1 MPLAFNET
9 ILACVDGSTYTKAV
23 RDYGVLFAKSS
34 KIPLTLFN
42 TVEHFKPRQSR
53 DLSGN
58 ITLGGRDELLEFL
71 VEEDHAKSKVDI
83 NLARQMLEGL
93 KAEVPEGVAVASLQR
108 HGSLYE
114 NVQDL
119 ESKTRM
125 LILGLSGK
133 DHEGQDQVVGEQVEE
148 VIRSL
153 HVPILLVNSGFVEP
167 KRVMIAYDGSD
178 SAKKALEAVV
188 KTPLLGKV
196 ERHIVCVQSASKKAV
211 QTLEEAKKFASN
223 EDMIYAPLEGEA
235 IQKLCEYQENNHIH
249 MIAMGAFS
257 HNRLRDKLFGSF
269 TAKMIAKA
277 KVPLL
282 LLR

>member
-9 ILACVDGSTYTKAV
+9 ILACVDGSTYTNSV
-23 RDYGVLFAKSS
+23 RDYGVLFAKTS

-58 ITLGGRDELLEFL
+58 ITLGGRDELLDFL
-71 VEEDHAKSKVDI
+71 VEEDHTKSKADI
-83 NLARQMLEGL
+83 NTGRQMLEIL
-93 KAEVPEGVAVASLQR
+93 KSNIPEGIAVASLQR

-119 ESKTRM
+119 EPKIRM

-133 DHEGQDQVVGEQVEE
+133 DHEGRNQAVGEQVEE

-153 HVPILLVNSGFVEP
+153 HVPILLVNCGFIEP
-167 KRVMIAYDGSD
+167 KKVMIAYDNSA

-188 KTPLLGKV
+188 QAPLLGDV
-196 ERHIVCVQSASKKAV
+196 ERHIVCVQSSSKKAM
-211 QTLEEAKKFASN
+211 QILENAKKIAGNSN
-223 EDMIYAPLEGEA
+223 MIYTPLEGEA
-235 IQKLCEYQENNHIH
+235 VEELHKYQESKGIDL
-249 MIAMGAFS
+249 IAMGAFS

-269 TAKMIAKA
+269 TAKMITEA

>member
-9 ILACVDGSTYTKAV
+9 ILACVDGSTYSEAV
-23 RDYGVLFAKSS
+23 RDFGVHFAKST

-71 VEEDHAKSKVDI
+71 VEEDHDKSKADI
-83 NLARQMLEGL
+83 NFGRQILENL
-93 KAEVPEGVAVASLQR
+93 KSTIPEGIAVTSLQR
-108 HGSLYE
+108 HGNLFE

-119 ESKTRM
+119 EPKMRM
-125 LILGLSGK
+125 LILGLSGQK
-133 DHEGQDQVVGEQVEE
+133 HEGQDRVVGEQVEE

-153 HVPILLVNSGFVEP
+153 HVPILLVNTPFSEP
-167 KRVMIAYDGSD
+167 KKVMIAYDGSS
-178 SAKKALEAVV
+178 SAKKALETVV
-188 KTPLLGKV
+188 KTPLLGDV
-196 ERHIVCVQSASKKAV
+196 ERHIVCVESTAKKAE
-211 QTLEEAKKFASN
+211 QTLEEAKKIAGN
-223 EDMIYAPLEGEA
+223 VDMVYAPLEGEA
-235 IQKLCEYQENNHIH
+235 THELHKYQESQNIQ

-269 TAKMIAKA
+269 TAKMIAGA

>member
-9 ILACVDGSTYTKAV
+9 ILACVDGSTYSEAV
-23 RDYGVLFAKSS
+23 RDYGVHFAKST

-71 VEEDHAKSKVDI
+71 VEEDHDKSKADI
-83 NLARQMLEGL
+83 NFGRQILENL
-93 KAEVPEGVAVASLQR
+93 KSTIPEGIAITSLQR
-108 HGSLYE
+108 HGNLFE

-119 ESKTRM
+119 EPKMRM
-125 LILGLSGK
+125 LILGLSGQK
-133 DHEGQDQVVGEQVEE
+133 HEGQDRVVGEQVEE

-153 HVPILLVNSGFVEP
+153 HVPILLVNSSFVEP
-167 KRVMIAYDGSD
+167 KKVMIAYDGSD

-188 KTPLLGKV
+188 KTPLLGDV
-196 ERHIVCVQSASKKAV
+196 ERHIVCAQSTSKKANE
-211 QTLEEAKKFASN
+211 TLEEAKKLANN

-235 IQKLCEYQENNHIH
+235 IQKLCEYQENNDIH

-269 TAKMIAKA
+269 TAKMIAGA
-277 KVPLL
+277 SVPLL